1 MDRKTLNI
9 VAFSLLLIGL
19 VSGTVFLL
27 SKPDQ
32 PRGTTYGEPFPPA
45 TDFALTRANGDAF
58 QLSAH
63 RGNLVL
69 LFFGYTSC
77 PDVCPTT
84 LAELNL
90 ALEELK
96 PEDAEQIKVVFV
108 TVDPARDTP
117 ERIQEYVDH
126 FNANFVGLSGTESE
140 LAQVWNGYGIF
151 RQVAEGSSASAA
163 GYLVDH
169 TARVT
174 LIDRGG
180 NLRISFPYDAP
191 VEDIVHDLKLML
203 KE

>member
-45 TDFALTRANGDAF
+45 TDFTLTRANGEVFRLNA
-58 QLSAH
+58 QQ
-63 RGNLVL
+63 GNLVL
-69 LFFGYTSC
+69 IFFGYTSC

-96 PEDAEQIKVVFV
+96 PEDAAQVKVVFV
-108 TVDPARDTP
+108 TVDPERDTP
-117 ERIQEYVDH
+117 ERTQEYVDN
-126 FNANFVGLSGTESE
+126 FNPNFIGLSGTESE
-140 LAQVWNGYGIF
+140 LIPVWKGFGIF
-151 RQVAEGSSASAA
+151 RAIVDGTSAA

-174 LIDRGG
+174 LIDRNG

-191 VEDIVHDLKLML
+191 VEDIAHDLKLML
-203 KE
+203 EE

>member
-45 TDFALTRANGDAF
+45 TDFTLTRANGEVFRLNA
-58 QLSAH
+58 QQ
-63 RGNLVL
+63 GNLVL
-69 LFFGYTSC
+69 IFFGYTSC

-96 PEDAEQIKVVFV
+96 PEDAAQVKVIFV
-108 TVDPARDTP
+108 TVDPERDTP
-117 ERIQEYVDH
+117 ERTQEYVDN
-126 FNANFVGLSGTESE
+126 FNPNFIGLSGPESE
-140 LAQVWNGYGIF
+140 LIPVWKGFGIF
-151 RQVAEGSSASAA
+151 RAIVDGTSAA

-174 LIDRGG
+174 LIDRNG

-203 KE
+203 DE

>member
-19 VSGTVFLL
+19 VFGTVFLL

-45 TDFALTRANGDAF
+45 TDFTLTRENGDVFRLNA
-58 QLSAH
+58 QQ
-63 RGNLVL
+63 GNLVL
-69 LFFGYTSC
+69 IFFGYTSC

-96 PEDAEQIKVVFV
+96 PEYAAQVKVVFV
-108 TVDPARDTP
+108 TVDPERDTP
-117 ERIQEYVDH
+117 ERTQEYVDN
-126 FNANFVGLSGTESE
+126 FNPNFIGLSGTESE
-140 LAQVWNGYGIF
+140 LIPVWKGYGIF
-151 RQVAEGSSASAA
+151 RAIVDGASAA

-174 LIDRGG
+174 LIDRNG

-203 KE
+203 DE

>member
-1 MDRKTLNI
+1 MDKKILNI
-9 VAFSLLLIGL
+9 AALSLLLIGL

-27 SKPDQ
+27 SKPAQ

-45 TDFALTRANGDAF
+45 TDFTLTRASGDVF
-58 QLSAH
+58 HLSAY
-63 RGNLVL
+63 RGNFIL

-96 PEDAEQIKVVFV
+96 PEDAEQIKVLFV
-108 TVDPARDTP
+108 TVDPERDTP
-117 ERIQEYVDH
+117 ERTQEYVDH
-126 FNANFVGLSGTESE
+126 FNTNFIGLSGTESE
-140 LAQVWNGYGIF
+140 LAPVWNGFGIF
-151 RQVAEGSSASAA
+151 REIVEGSSAA

-174 LIDRGG
+174 LIDRDG
-180 NLRISFPYDAP
+180 NLRISFPYDAS

-203 KE
+203 RE